1 LSDAKYWYDH
11 RKDELSFK
19 DRQLIEFSVAVQDG
33 EVKQRRRR
41 REIIFSGL
49 LTRLLAALTLA
60 GVAWRAWHTSAMNK
74 IRALSI
80 SSDALLSSHQPFDA
94 LLEALKAKKQAQR
107 QIFAN
112 VDMKF

>member
-1 LSDAKYWYDH
+1 
-11 RKDELSFK
+11 
-19 DRQLIEFSVAVQDG
+19 
-33 EVKQRRRR
+33 
-41 REIIFSGL
+41 
-49 LTRLLAALTLA
+49 
-60 GVAWRAWHTSAMNK
+60 MNE